1 MTTQGKITAIQ
12 NEIAAAQRKRNEVFL
27 NHDMRAEMWF
37 REYTRLGGYIQGL
50 NTALYLLVQE
60 TAVMEVEAELV
71 Y

>member
-12 NEIAAAQRKRNEVFL
+12 NEIAAAQKKRSLITDNTPNRIHSNEI
-27 NHDMRAEMWF
+27 A
-37 REYTRLGGYIQGL
+37 RLGGYIQGL

>member
-12 NEIAAAQRKRNEVFL
+12 NEIAAAQNEIARL
-27 NHDMRAEMWF
+27 NRLNMPRANE
-37 REYTRLGGYIQGL
+37 RRIECLTRYIKGL
-50 NTALYLLVQE
+50 NVALYLLVQE